1 MIIKNTSR
9 YEYSYVE
16 IEIEFMGKD
25 NESLMVDS
33 FKIPFEAY
41 GEVTKNYAVRV
52 ANVDVSTIKLK
63 LLECKI

>member
-16 IEIEFMGKD
+16 IEIKFMGKD

-41 GEVTKNYAVRV
+41 DSNWHYAVRV

-63 LLECKI
+63 LPR

>member
-1 MIIKNTSR
+1 
-9 YEYSYVE
+9 
-16 IEIEFMGKD
+16 MGKD